1 MLQRLTGTRV
11 TGRRSP
17 TGRFGRHLVLFS
29 LQLAAGLASSLHSPL
44 KESCEMSEWDHLD
57 LGNIRATLIRQEDT
71 ILFNLIERAQF
82 KRNLAVYQPGAD
94 ILKGTGIAEC
104 YTKHLLSETEAIHA
118 KVRACEHT
126 YTYIHTY
133 KHIRISS
140 M

>member
-1 MLQRLTGTRV
+1 
-11 TGRRSP
+11 
-17 TGRFGRHLVLFS
+17 
-29 LQLAAGLASSLHSPL
+29 
-44 KESCEMSEWDHLD
+44 MSEWDHLD